1 MASFVLKFPR
11 GVVWYCFDIGFG
23 IGIGI
28 GIYGILNGMWS
39 KTFQEKCQILKQ
51 EDTTANGGFFGK
63 NCLISLL
70 IISNPKRVVYYFFG
84 IKNT

>member
-1 MASFVLKFPR
+1 MASFALKFPR

-51 EDTTANGGFFGK
+51 EDTTANRRIFFAFNNFK
-63 NCLISLL
+63 SQKSSVLL
-70 IISNPKRVVYYFFG
+70 FWN
-84 IKNT
+84 